1 MKSTEDRLRE
11 ALKTVGDTM
20 GSEDVPPM
28 RSPVSRRSGL
38 ARPAV
43 LASACAVVLV
53 LIGGLVVGGLV
64 VGGKTLTGNGGGA
77 ASSPPEDKHVAVY
90 LCTKTSSNASCGHAE
105 ATDAQKANIKERL
118 ANIRQV
124 RQVAYESKLQAYE
137 RVKKAFSDKKHWE
150 TVKPGD
156 IPEAFRVQV
165 SNDGVKLVQQAVI
178 GLPGVDT
185 VIVEDKPRA

>member
-28 RSPVSRRSGL
+28 RRPVSRRSGL

-43 LASACAVVLV
+43 LASACAVALV
-53 LIGGLVVGGLV
+53 LLGGLV
-64 VGGKTLTGNGGGA
+64 VGGKALSGDGGGA
-77 ASSPPEDKHVAVY
+77 ASSPPEDKHVAVF

-105 ATDAQKANIKERL
+105 ATDAQKADIKERL

-124 RQVAYESKLQAYE
+124 RQVGYESKLQAYE
-137 RVKKAFSDKKHWE
+137 RFKKAFSDKKHWE
-150 TVKPGD
+150 AVKPGD
-156 IPEAFRVQV
+156 IPEAFRVRV
-165 SNDGVKLVQQAVI
+165 SNDGVKIVQQAVI